1 MDAINLKNY
10 FFYFAS
16 FVAIIAGMKIASQV
30 VVILF
35 LSIFISS
42 IFSSVLNL
50 LQKKNFPKNFSYLII
65 LLIVLTIG
73 LILVYVVNIS
83 LKDFLTNLP
92 FYEDK
97 LKNLILNSTIID
109 QDYGLE
115 IDRTKF
121 LLIIIGVVFILTES
135 KSFQTKLRVIF
146 RNNAKN

>member
-1 MDAINLKNY
+1 
-10 FFYFAS
+10 
-16 FVAIIAGMKIASQV
+16 MKIASQV

-35 LSIFISS
+35 LSIFIFS

-50 LQKKNFPKNFSYLII
+50 LQKKNFLKNFSYLII
-65 LLIVLTIG
+65 LLIILTIG
-73 LILVYVVNIS
+73 LMLVYVVNIS

-121 LLIIIGVVFILTES
+121 LLIIIGVVFIFTES

>member
-1 MDAINLKNY
+1 M
-10 FFYFAS
+10 
-16 FVAIIAGMKIASQV
+16 II
-30 VVILF
+30 
-35 LSIFISS
+35 
-42 IFSSVLNL
+42 
-50 LQKKNFPKNFSYLII
+50 
-65 LLIVLTIG
+65 LTIG
-73 LILVYVVNIS
+73 LMLVYVVNIS

>member
-1 MDAINLKNY
+1 
-10 FFYFAS
+10 
-16 FVAIIAGMKIASQV
+16 MKIASQV

-50 LQKKNFPKNFSYLII
+50 LQKKNFLKNFSYLII
-65 LLIVLTIG
+65 LLIILTIG
-73 LILVYVVNIS
+73 LMLVYVVNIS

-121 LLIIIGVVFILTES
+121 LLIIIGVVFIFTES

>member
-1 MDAINLKNY
+1 
-10 FFYFAS
+10 
-16 FVAIIAGMKIASQV
+16 MKIASQV

-50 LQKKNFPKNFSYLII
+50 LQKKNFLKIFSYLII
-65 LLIVLTIG
+65 LLIILTIG
-73 LILVYVVNIS
+73 LMLVYVVNIS

-121 LLIIIGVVFILTES
+121 LLIIIGVVFIFTES

>member
-1 MDAINLKNY
+1 
-10 FFYFAS
+10 
-16 FVAIIAGMKIASQV
+16 MKIASQV

-50 LQKKNFPKNFSYLII
+50 LQKKNFLKNFSYLII
-65 LLIVLTIG
+65 LLIILTIG
-73 LILVYVVNIS
+73 LMLVYVVNIS

>member
-1 MDAINLKNY
+1 M
-10 FFYFAS
+10 
-16 FVAIIAGMKIASQV
+16 II
-30 VVILF
+30 
-35 LSIFISS
+35 
-42 IFSSVLNL
+42 
-50 LQKKNFPKNFSYLII
+50 
-65 LLIVLTIG
+65 LTIG
-73 LILVYVVNIS
+73 LMLVYVVNIS

-121 LLIIIGVVFILTES
+121 LLIIIGVVFIFTES

>member
-16 FVAIIAGMKIASQV
+16 FVVIIAGMKMATQV

-50 LQKKNFPKNFSYLII
+50 LQKKNFLKNFSYLII
-65 LLIVLTIG
+65 LLIILTIG
-73 LILVYVVNIS
+73 LMLVYVVNIS

-97 LKNLILNSTIID
+97 LKNLILNSTIIA

-121 LLIIIGVVFILTES
+121 LLIIIGVVFIFTES

-146 RNNAKN
+146 RNNA

>member
-1 MDAINLKNY
+1 M
-10 FFYFAS
+10 
-16 FVAIIAGMKIASQV
+16 
-30 VVILF
+30 
-35 LSIFISS
+35 
-42 IFSSVLNL
+42 
-50 LQKKNFPKNFSYLII
+50 
-65 LLIVLTIG
+65 
-73 LILVYVVNIS
+73 LVYVVNIS

>member
-1 MDAINLKNY
+1 
-10 FFYFAS
+10 
-16 FVAIIAGMKIASQV
+16 MKIASQV

-50 LQKKNFPKNFSYLII
+50 LQKKNFLKNFSYLII
-65 LLIVLTIG
+65 LLIILTIG
-73 LILVYVVNIS
+73 LMLVYVVNIS

-121 LLIIIGVVFILTES
+121 LLIIIGVVFI
-135 KSFQTKLRVIF
+135 VG
-146 RNNAKN
+146 

>member
-16 FVAIIAGMKIASQV
+16 FVVIIAGMKIASQV

-50 LQKKNFPKNFSYLII
+50 LQKKNFLKNFSYLII
-65 LLIVLTIG
+65 LLIILTIG
-73 LILVYVVNIS
+73 LMLVYVVNIS

-121 LLIIIGVVFILTES
+121 LLIIIGVVFIFTES

>member
-1 MDAINLKNY
+1 M
-10 FFYFAS
+10 
-16 FVAIIAGMKIASQV
+16 
-30 VVILF
+30 
-35 LSIFISS
+35 
-42 IFSSVLNL
+42 
-50 LQKKNFPKNFSYLII
+50 
-65 LLIVLTIG
+65 
-73 LILVYVVNIS
+73 LVYVVNIS

-121 LLIIIGVVFILTES
+121 LLIIIGVVFIFTES

>member
-1 MDAINLKNY
+1 
-10 FFYFAS
+10 
-16 FVAIIAGMKIASQV
+16 MKIASQV

-42 IFSSVLNL
+42 IFSSVLNH
-50 LQKKNFPKNFSYLII
+50 LQKNNFLNIFSYLII
-65 LLIVLTIG
+65 LLIIITIG
-73 LILVYVVNIS
+73 LILVYVVNIT

-121 LLIIIGVVFILTES
+121 LLIIIGVVFIFTES

>member
-1 MDAINLKNY
+1 
-10 FFYFAS
+10 
-16 FVAIIAGMKIASQV
+16 MKIASQV

-50 LQKKNFPKNFSYLII
+50 LQKKNFLKNFSYLII
-65 LLIVLTIG
+65 LLIILTTG
-73 LILVYVVNIS
+73 LMLVYVVNIS

-121 LLIIIGVVFILTES
+121 LLIIIGVVFIFTES

>member
-16 FVAIIAGMKIASQV
+16 FVVIIAGMKMASEV

-35 LSIFISS
+35 LAIFISS

-50 LQKKNFPKNFSYLII
+50 LQRKHFPKIVSYFLL
-65 LLIVLTIG
+65 LLIVLALGFMFT
-73 LILVYVVNIS
+73 YVINIS

-92 FYEDK
+92 TYEDK

>member
-1 MDAINLKNY
+1 
-10 FFYFAS
+10 
-16 FVAIIAGMKIASQV
+16 MKIASQV

-50 LQKKNFPKNFSYLII
+50 LQKKNFLKNFSYLII
-65 LLIVLTIG
+65 LLIILTIG
-73 LILVYVVNIS
+73 LMLVYVVNIS

-121 LLIIIGVVFILTES
+121 LLIIIGVVFIFTES
-135 KSFQTKLRVIF
+135 KSFQTKLIVIF